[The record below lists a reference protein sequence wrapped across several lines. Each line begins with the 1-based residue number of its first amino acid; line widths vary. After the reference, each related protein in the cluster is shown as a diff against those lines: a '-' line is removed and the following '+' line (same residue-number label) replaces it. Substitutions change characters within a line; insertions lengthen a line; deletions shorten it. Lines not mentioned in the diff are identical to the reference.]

1 MSETTDFGGLPVLGE
16 LSPEL
21 LARLKPHC
29 RVVDFADQEIILRQG
44 QENEHLHFL
53 LAGAAAVHFNL
64 VDRSEPIGI
73 AAGQMF
79 GEISVIDQM
88 PVTANVI
95 ADGSCRILMVPA
107 AFFWTEIVTVP
118 GVAGSVMRHL
128 SQMLR
133 ANSGVV
139 VRAMQERLRHQ
150 AFERELR
157 LARDIQMG
165 MMRHPDPWFPDR
177 SDVRVAAM
185 VEPAKLVGGDFYDA
199 FLLDRDRLVL
209 SIGDVAGKGISAAL
223 FMMQALT
230 LLRRPATQWL
240 SLAHT
245 VADTN
250 RVLAE
255 GNDSSMFLTLF
266 TAELDLRTG
275 VLSYVNF
282 GHPKPLLRMP
292 DGTASF
298 HNVRPGVIFGLVP
311 DARPASGQIILPP
324 GATLLVY
331 SDGVTEAEDVKQRQ
345 FGREGLTTAV
355 SAATTPDPE
364 ALVQAVKAAIAAHA
378 GNAEQSDD
386 ITLMAAT
393 WFGPAGGN

>member
-1 MSETTDFGGLPVLGE
+1 VSETTDYGILPVLSE

-29 RVVDFADQEIILRQG
+29 RIVDFADQELILRHG
-44 QENEHLHFL
+44 QENEHLHFVL
-53 LAGAAAVHFNL
+53 EGAAAVHFNL
-64 VDRSEPIGI
+64 TDRSEPIGI

-95 ADGSCRILMVPA
+95 ADGPCRILMVPA

-128 SQMLR
+128 SKMLR

-150 AFERELR
+150 AFERELG

-177 SDVRVAAM
+177 SDVQVAAF

-199 FLLDRDRLVL
+199 FLLDNDRLVL

-230 LLRRPATQWL
+230 LLRRPGTHWH
-240 SLAHT
+240 SLADT

-250 RVLAE
+250 RVLAA

-266 TAELDLRTG
+266 MAELDLRTG
-275 VLSYVNF
+275 VLNYVNF

-292 DGTASF
+292 DGTAAF
-298 HNVRPGVIFGLVP
+298 QDVRPGVIFGLVP
-311 DARPASGQIILPP
+311 DGVPASGQINLPP
-324 GATLLVY
+324 GAALLVY
-331 SDGVTEAEDVKQRQ
+331 SDGVTEAEDVNQRQ
-345 FGREGLTTAV
+345 FGREGLASAV
-355 SAATTPDPE
+355 KATATTDPE
-364 ALVQAVKAAIAAHA
+364 AVVGAVKAAIAAHT
-378 GNAEQSDD
+378 GDAEQSDD
-386 ITLMAAT
+386 ITLMAVT
-393 WFGPAGGN
+393 WFGAAGR

>member
-1 MSETTDFGGLPVLGE
+1 MSETTDFSALPVLSE

-29 RVVDFADQEIILRQG
+29 RIVDFADQAIILRQG
-44 QENEHLHFL
+44 QENEHLHFIL
-53 LAGAAAVHFNL
+53 SGAAAVHFNL

-95 ADGSCRILMVPA
+95 ADGHCRILMVPA
-107 AFFWTEIVTVP
+107 AFFWAEIVTVP

-133 ANSGVV
+133 SNSAVV

-177 SDVRVAAM
+177 SDVRVAAL

-199 FLLDRDRLVL
+199 FLLDRERMVL

-230 LLRRPATQWL
+230 LLRRPAAPSGC

-255 GNDSSMFLTLF
+255 GNDSSMFLSLF
-266 TAELDLRTG
+266 MAELDLRTG
-275 VLSYVNF
+275 VVDYVNY
-282 GHPKPLLRMP
+282 GHPKPLVRMP
-292 DGTASF
+292 DGNAEFCELRS
-298 HNVRPGVIFGLVP
+298 GVIFGLVP
-311 DARPASGQIILPP
+311 DAKPAAGQIVLPP

-331 SDGVTEAEDVKQRQ
+331 SDGVTEAEDVRQRL
-345 FGREGLTTAV
+345 FGREGLITAV
-355 SAATTPDPE
+355 TGATTYPIPR
-364 ALVQAVKAAIAAHA
+364 LWSKR
-378 GNAEQSDD
+378 
-386 ITLMAAT
+386 
-393 WFGPAGGN
+393 